1 MHMAR
6 KLKVSLPVTAV
17 VNELFHAVQYA
28 GRGEWDHSAIV
39 TLIEDLAGVKARSA
53 LR

>member
-1 MHMAR
+1 MRMAR